1 MIELNNITKKYDSKL
16 VLDNFS
22 ATFKKGTIN
31 IVHGPSGCGKTTLFN
46 IISGL
51 DSDYTGDVVGVP
63 ERISYLF
70 QDDRLLPY
78 HTVVDNV
85 LFTMP
90 DDMDKKEKL
99 ILAEQCLAKMELSD
113 AKCDFPHQLSGGMAR
128 RAAIAR
134 SLCYPCDLLIL
145 DEPFNGLNAELK
157 SSVLDALKQSISK
170 NKKCVIVITHD
181 LSPFADERNIN
192 IIKMKNKKDS
202 VE

>member
-1 MIELNNITKKYDSKL
+1 MIELKNITKKYDNKL
-16 VLDNFS
+16 VLDGFS
-22 ATFKKGTIN
+22 AAFKKGTIN
-31 IVHGPSGCGKTTLFN
+31 IVYGPSGCGKTTLFN

-51 DSDYTGDVVGVP
+51 DLDYAGEVSGVP

-70 QDDRLLPY
+70 QEDRLLPY
-78 HTVVDNV
+78 HTVIDNV

-90 DDMDKKEKL
+90 EDMNKKEKML
-99 ILAEQCLAKMELSD
+99 LAEQCLAKMELSD

-157 SSVLDALKQSISK
+157 TSVVDALKESIAG

-181 LSPFADERNIN
+181 LNPFDNENNIN
-192 IIKMKNKKDS
+192 IVNMKN
-202 VE
+202 V

>member
-1 MIELNNITKKYDSKL
+1 MIELKNITKKYDNKL
-16 VLDNFS
+16 VLDGFS
-22 ATFKKGTIN
+22 AAFKKGTIN

-51 DSDYTGDVVGVP
+51 DRDYAGEVAGVP

-70 QDDRLLPY
+70 QEDRLLPY
-78 HTVVDNV
+78 HTVIDNV

-90 DDMDKKEKL
+90 EDMDKKEKIL
-99 ILAEQCLAKMELSD
+99 LAEQCLAKMELSD

-134 SLCYPCDLLIL
+134 SFCYPCDLLIL
-145 DEPFNGLNAELK
+145 DEPFNGLNSELK
-157 SSVLDALKQSISK
+157 TSVVDALKESIAG

-181 LSPFADERNIN
+181 MSPFDNENNIN
-192 IIKMKNKKDS
+192 IVNMKN
-202 VE
+202 V